1 MQKKFLSID
10 FLYFFAKR
18 KIKKKSVEKMI
29 RPKNRGH
36 QTFKANTHVACTRS
50 PSQRSRLL
58 VLTKSAAFEDEI

>member
-1 MQKKFLSID
+1 
-10 FLYFFAKR
+10 
-18 KIKKKSVEKMI
+18 MI